1 MQVTIEKF
9 ITASGTLCRQV
20 SGLWLIPGTNYI
32 KIHSGLCWLILQL
45 FVKTTNQ
52 GVSHICAC
60 LLLSEMASPDL
71 SVPSPQPR
79 T

>member
-1 MQVTIEKF
+1 MQ
-9 ITASGTLCRQV
+9 AGQWSAAHAQV
-20 SGLWLIPGTNYI
+20 ETTS
-32 KIHSGLCWLILQL
+32 KIHLGLCWLILQL

-52 GVSHICAC
+52 GVSHTCAC